1 MLRAFQPSSI
11 RRLMLLS
18 WFVPGAFAVLLS
30 LSTFLAVGAFDYR
43 NAVERTASDLSD
55 KSRIAARRLSGEL
68 LLGQAGAVNSVAKLL
83 EGELEVPQV
92 AVHYKMPACLSSGAK
107 FCWVREGRELVGYQI
122 IPGLSDAHF
131 VEVRTTGPSFL
142 RSLKPNLLLWSTI
155 PVLLLLGFGLLVQR
169 ALLRK
174 YVQQPIEALVET
186 SLYHDA
192 PPSHWPRELKE
203 IAGKLKESFEARE
216 QAVFG
221 QLARGVVHDIKT
233 LLHSMG
239 TATDMAKEQSEG
251 SYKRAVRLEAL
262 LRAATTNLPKMK
274 HIIEQTLDGSRDIPI
289 EPRTQDLVLT
299 IQNAL
304 EVNREF
310 ATAREV
316 TVSYEGPSSLL
327 ARHDPVQIERALI
340 NIIKNG
346 IEAQEEK
353 QERDRALRVSLTE
366 GADGVACVSIEDA
379 GPGLTQDPGL
389 VFRPLRSAKRHGSGL
404 GLSIS
409 RKIVESHA
417 GTIRAGNS
425 ETLSGA
431 RFEIRLPL
439 TERELA

>member
-1 MLRAFQPSSI
+1 M
-11 RRLMLLS
+11 RRDPASLKELMLLS
-18 WFVPGAFAVLLS
+18 WLVPGALAVVLS
-30 LSTFLAVGAFDYR
+30 LASFLIAGGIDYR
-43 NAVERTASDLSD
+43 NVVQRTTFEIGE
-55 KSRIAARRLSGEL
+55 KSKVAARRLSAEL
-68 LLGQAGAVNSVAKLL
+68 LLGQSGAVESVSRVL
-83 EGELEVPQV
+83 EGELEVERISVQYQTPS
-92 AVHYKMPACLSSGAK
+92 CLSQGAE
-107 FCWVREGRELVGYQI
+107 FCSIRTGGRITAYRT
-122 IPGLSDAHF
+122 IPGLSDTHF
-131 VEVRTTGPSFL
+131 VVLSDAASSYWGSVRP
-142 RSLKPNLLLWSTI
+142 KLLLWSTL
-155 PVLLLLGFGLLVQR
+155 PVLLLIGLGLLVQR

-174 YVQQPIEALVET
+174 YVQLPIEALVET
-186 SLYHDA
+186 TLHRDV
-192 PPSHWPRELKE
+192 PPSHWPEELKE
-203 IAGKLKESFEARE
+203 IAGRLKESFEARE

-239 TATDMAKEQSEG
+239 TAADMAKEQPQG

-310 ATAREV
+310 ATSREV

-346 IEAQEEK
+346 IEAQEEW
-353 QERDRALRVSLTE
+353 QERERALRVSLAE
-366 GADGVACVSIEDA
+366 DADGAAFVSIEDA
-379 GPGLTQDPGL
+379 GPGLTQEPGL

-417 GTIRAGNS
+417 GTIRAGKS
-425 ETLSGA
+425 DTLSGA
-431 RFEIRLPL
+431 RFDIRLPA
-439 TERELA
+439 TERGLA